1 MHNKK
6 PIEPPA
12 DTTTP
17 KRKPGTQWICRKC
30 DDTYTTPQP
39 VKAVLCA
46 TCNKRLG
53 VNSVWMRN
61 ND

>member
-1 MHNKK
+1 MDNEK
-6 PIEPPA
+6 PIEPP
-12 DTTTP
+12 TGNI

-39 VKAVLCA
+39 AKAVLCA
-46 TCNKRLG
+46 TCNKRLDI
-53 VNSVWMRN
+53 NSVWMRN